1 MASSVG
7 SRRRAAGGDG
17 PDHFAA
23 AADASASS
31 SSSAAAAAAPRLP
44 DGDGAL
50 VAARPLEENCGVYG
64 VVGASNAS
72 RAVFFAL

>member
-1 MASSVG
+1 MD
-7 SRRRAAGGDG
+7 SRRRALGDG
-17 PDHFAA
+17 PDHFLAA
-23 AADASASS
+23 GASAASS
-31 SSSAAAAAAPRLP
+31 AASSAAAAAAL
-44 DGDGAL
+44 DDGAL

>member
-1 MASSVG
+1 MAAGASAASS
-7 SRRRAAGGDG
+7 AA
-17 PDHFAA
+17 
-23 AADASASS
+23 
-31 SSSAAAAAAPRLP
+31 SSAAAAAAL
-44 DGDGAL
+44 DDGAL